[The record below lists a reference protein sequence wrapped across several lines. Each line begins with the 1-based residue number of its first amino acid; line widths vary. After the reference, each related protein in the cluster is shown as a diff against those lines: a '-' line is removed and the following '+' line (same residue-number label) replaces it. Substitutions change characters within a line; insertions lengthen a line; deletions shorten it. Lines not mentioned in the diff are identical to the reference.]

1 MHSLQHGPL
10 EVLQGIYNCSSGE
23 LSSRLARYERLY
35 KLFSARFP
43 GYGPQFIVRAPGRV
57 NLIGEHTDYNGY
69 PVLPMA
75 IDRDFVLIIAARS
88 DSSVELQNENPLFG
102 ERTFA
107 AGFPVAPSHQGDWA
121 NYVKAAVHGV
131 LEAGLV
137 DPKNAVGFQA
147 LVGGTIPESAGLSS
161 SSALV
166 VASALA
172 FLEAN
177 KAKVDRQILADL
189 LARAERYVGSEGGGM
204 DQAVSLLAEPG
215 KALRIDFFPLRT
227 EAVRLP
233 EEITFVVCNSLIRA
247 PKSDT
252 VRYAYNRRVIEC
264 RLARALLSNVV
275 AQKTGKSNAAIRLSD
290 LSAKRLGMEPGV
302 LNEMA
307 LEGIGELPLSLQDI
321 AHRLGE
327 TVETVERDNCALRD
341 GTLLKEPSEGFRVWN
356 RYRHVVT
363 EAERVNLAA
372 KALQDGTIAEIGSL
386 MNHSHASCR
395 DDYEISCPELEA
407 LVSIARDHGALGARL
422 TGAGFGGCTVNAVP
436 SEKVEQFVQG
446 VTADYYQGYVKQEK
460 GREFTSYHDLRDV
473 IFPCR
478 ATAGA
483 GTWPAEQLIG

>member
-1 MHSLQHGPL
+1 MHSLQHSPL
-10 EVLQGIYNCSSGE
+10 EVLRGIYSCSSEE
-23 LSSRLARYERLY
+23 LSSHRSRYGRLY
-35 KLFSARFP
+35 AAFTTRFP
-43 GYGPQFIVRAPGRV
+43 GNRPQFIVRAPGRV

-75 IDRDFVLIIAARS
+75 IDRDFVFVIAARS

-102 ERTFA
+102 QRTFE
-107 AGFPVAPSHQGDWA
+107 AGFPVAPSLQGDWA

-137 DPKNAVGFQA
+137 DPKSAVGFHA

-177 KAKVDRQILADL
+177 KTEVDHTVLADL

-215 KALRIDFFPLRT
+215 KALRIDFFPLQT
-227 EAVRLP
+227 ESVRLP
-233 EEITFVVCNSLIRA
+233 QEITFVVCNSLIRA
-247 PKSDT
+247 PKSET

-275 AQKTGKSNAAIRLSD
+275 AQKAGKINAATRLAD
-290 LSAKRLGMEPGV
+290 LSAQRLGMEPGV

-307 LEGIGELPLSLQDI
+307 LEGIGELPLSLKEI

-327 TVETVERDNCALRD
+327 TVEKVERENCTLQD

-363 EAERVNLAA
+363 EAERVNLAV
-372 KALQDGTIAEIGSL
+372 KALQDGAVAEIGML

-407 LVSIARDHGALGARL
+407 LASIARDHGALGARL
-422 TGAGFGGCTVNAVP
+422 TGAGFGGCTVNAVS
-436 SEKVEQFVQG
+436 SERVEQFVRG
-446 VTADYYQGYVKQEK
+446 VTVDYYQGYVKQEK
-460 GREFTSYHDLRDV
+460 GREFIGYHDLRDV

-478 ATAGA
+478 ATTGAGA
-483 GTWPAEQLIG
+483 WPAEQLIG